1 VRANCVVFFQ
11 PAFGF
16 FPDLGETHEAPGIEY
31 AVAVDSV
38 EPLDKGILRRLAG
51 LGVFNDDVA
60 LLAPGDEDRTRN
72 ALRVARPQR
81 IPANG
86 RTTSFLAHPKNI

>member
-1 VRANCVVFFQ
+1 VWPNRVVLFEPSVGLF
-11 PAFGF
+11 A
-16 FPDLGETHEAPGIEY
+16 DLTEIHEAPGIQH
-31 AVAVDSV
+31 AVTVNSV
-38 EPLDKGILRRLAG
+38 EPLDEGILCGLAG